1 MIFLNL
7 MNNFCEF
14 FGQTFYENNLKEIQ
28 VRAGKKYFENKK
40 LSVDCVLLENI
51 WNAQKY
57 NSGQHK
63 YYLLTI

>member
-1 MIFLNL
+1 

-28 VRAGKKYFENKK
+28 VRAGKKYLKKK

-51 WNAQKY
+51 
-57 NSGQHK
+57 
-63 YYLLTI
+63 